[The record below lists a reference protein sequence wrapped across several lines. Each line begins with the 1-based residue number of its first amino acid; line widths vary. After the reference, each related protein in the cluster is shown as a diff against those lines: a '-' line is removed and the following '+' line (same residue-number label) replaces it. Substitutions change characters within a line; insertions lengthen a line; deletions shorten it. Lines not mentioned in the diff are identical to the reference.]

1 MKHDIIRWSNKQKSP
16 FTKDFRGKEHSMSL
30 IEFSTSPRRGL
41 FYHEE
46 DNSRPVGKQYAHV
59 RGWCLN

>member
-16 FTKDFRGKEHSMSL
+16 FTKDFRGNEHSMSL